1 MPVHKL
7 LHRRTPSPVM
17 PASSSSRTPSSS
29 AAPAAAAAAPTA
41 AAAAASPASKYPRFG
56 KRGAPQAFPSKLY
69 EILEGEN
76 PDIVGWTAT
85 GRGFE
90 VRDHARLS
98 SEVLG
103 RFFKQDKFSSF
114 QRQLNLYG
122 FRKITKGS
130 ESGSYQHPHFRRGE
144 RTTLLTIRRSTKASP
159 ARVAVLV
166 SPASAGTGTGTPPP
180 AAHLN
185 GSGGGNNNNVSTTNG
200 AAVDDKHPRSAT
212 PSPPPAPVSRG
223 ALPWPRPPALVG
235 GAGGGGGPFQQGQ
248 GQQQQPSTSGAREVT
263 PDGTTPHNN
272 TVPAKR
278 QRQEGNDSWGP
289 YPDTAAAAPATTA
302 GGHNAAAREEWQQWP
317 GASNPSSSS
326 SSDAIAA
333 NATAEQEAVKAQA
346 QSALDQNDVEV
357 VSLLQRMAKEAQDSP
372 ARKRVALAAQQ
383 WEGAR
388 AQQAAAGESSP
399 ARHAQQQQQQQQQ
412 QQARFEKPRPAP
424 VGSDEAGQT
433 QQMVFAERLYDIL
446 NHERLGA
453 GGGAAASQQ
462 ARFLSLAFGT
472 EGRAAPPGFPQKQ
485 YQQHYQGAGLPSPFG
500 STATTASCSSSPSSS
515 SASSAAF
522 SHLPLPPQLQE
533 QPRRRQDPSE
543 SVESTHRRGGEG
555 EEGTAATGGMVMS
568 EQERQAL
575 LARSRS
581 GPSAVASAEQDRQ
594 ALLARPRTGPG
605 PAGYSRDD
613 EHRYYQQQQDA
624 GYMYDRSP
632 DRSPLGRGGG
642 FSFGS
647 GRFGSGAPQGSGG
660 GALPPLPSLNFE
672 QYNVGGGGGGGG
684 GPVGVGE
691 IRRAPWYGPESSYAP
706 PPIGSYVN

>member
-29 AAPAAAAAAPTA
+29 TVPAAAAAAPTA
-41 AAAAASPASKYPRFG
+41 AAAVASPASKYPRFG

-159 ARVAVLV
+159 ARVAVPV
-166 SPASAGTGTGTPPP
+166 SPASAGTGTGTPLP

-185 GSGGGNNNNVSTTNG
+185 GSCGGSNNNNNNDVSTTNG
-200 AAVDDKHPRSAT
+200 AASDDKRPRSAT

-223 ALPWPRPPALVG
+223 ALPWPRAPALVG
-235 GAGGGGGPFQQGQ
+235 GAGSGGPFQQGQ
-248 GQQQQPSTSGAREVT
+248 QQQQQPSTSGAREVT
-263 PDGTTPHNN
+263 PDGTITNN

-278 QRQEGNDSWGP
+278 QRQEGNSWGP
-289 YPDTAAAAPATTA
+289 YPDTAAAAPTTTA
-302 GGHNAAAREEWQQWP
+302 GGHNNAARGEWQRWP
-317 GASNPSSSS
+317 GASSS
-326 SSDAIAA
+326 SSDVTYA

-383 WEGAR
+383 WEGER

-399 ARHAQQQQQQQQQ
+399 ARHAQQQQQQQQ
-412 QQARFEKPRPAP
+412 ARFEKPRPAP
-424 VGSDEAGQT
+424 AAPAGSDEAGQT

-485 YQQHYQGAGLPSPFG
+485 YQQQYQGAGLPSPFG
-500 STATTASCSSSPSSS
+500 STATTASCSPSPSSS

-522 SHLPLPPQLQE
+522 SHLPPPQQLQE
-533 QPRRRQDPSE
+533 QPRRRQDPPE
-543 SVESTHRRGGEG
+543 SVRSTHRRGGDG
-555 EEGTAATGGMVMS
+555 EEGTATGAMVMS

-575 LARSRS
+575 FARSGS
-581 GPSAVASAEQDRQ
+581 GPSAATAAVAAIEQDRQ
-594 ALLARPRTGPG
+594 ALLARPRTGP
-605 PAGYSRDD
+605 AGYTRDD

-624 GYMYDRSP
+624 GYMYDRSS

>member
-1 MPVHKL
+1 MP
-7 LHRRTPSPVM
+7 T
-17 PASSSSRTPSSS
+17 SSSSRTPSSS
-29 AAPAAAAAAPTA
+29 TAPAAAVAAPTV

-144 RTTLLTIRRSTKASP
+144 RTTLLTIRRSTKE
-159 ARVAVLV
+159 
-166 SPASAGTGTGTPPP
+166 
-180 AAHLN
+180 
-185 GSGGGNNNNVSTTNG
+185 GNN
-200 AAVDDKHPRSAT
+200 
-212 PSPPPAPVSRG
+212 
-223 ALPWPRPPALVG
+223 
-235 GAGGGGGPFQQGQ
+235 
-248 GQQQQPSTSGAREVT
+248 
-263 PDGTTPHNN
+263 
-272 TVPAKR
+272 
-278 QRQEGNDSWGP
+278 SWGP
-289 YPDTAAAAPATTA
+289 YPDTAAAAAPATSV

-317 GASNPSSSS
+317 GASNPSSSF
-326 SSDAIAA
+326 SSDATAA
-333 NATAEQEAVKAQA
+333 NGNAEQEAVKAQA

-424 VGSDEAGQT
+424 AGSDEAGQT
-433 QQMVFAERLYDIL
+433 QQMVFTERLYDIL
-446 NHERLGA
+446 SHERLGA

-522 SHLPLPPQLQE
+522 SHLPLPSQLQE

-581 GPSAVASAEQDRQ
+581 GPSAAAAAAVAAAEQDRQ
-594 ALLARPRTGPG
+594 ALLARPRTG

>member
-29 AAPAAAAAAPTA
+29 TAPAAAAAAPTTA
-41 AAAAASPASKYPRFG
+41 ATAASPASKYPRFG

-159 ARVAVLV
+159 ARVAVPV
-166 SPASAGTGTGTPPP
+166 SPASAGTGTSTPPP

-185 GSGGGNNNNVSTTNG
+185 GSGGGNNNNNNIVSTTNG
-200 AAVDDKHPRSAT
+200 AASDKRPRSAT

-235 GAGGGGGPFQQGQ
+235 GAGSGGPFQQGQ
-248 GQQQQPSTSGAREVT
+248 GQQEQPSISGAREVT
-263 PDGTTPHNN
+263 PDGTTTNN

-278 QRQEGNDSWGP
+278 QRQEGNSWGP
-289 YPDTAAAAPATTA
+289 YPDTAAAPTTTA
-302 GGHNAAAREEWQQWP
+302 GGHNSAAREEWQQWP
-317 GASNPSSSS
+317 GASSSASSS
-326 SSDAIAA
+326 SSDVTYA

-399 ARHAQQQQQQQQQ
+399 ARHAQQQQQQQ
-412 QQARFEKPRPAP
+412 ARFEKPQPAP
-424 VGSDEAGQT
+424 AAPAGSDEAGQT

-462 ARFLSLAFGT
+462 ARFFSLAFGT

-522 SHLPLPPQLQE
+522 SQLPPQQQLQE

-543 SVESTHRRGGEG
+543 SMESTHRRGGDG
-555 EEGTAATGGMVMS
+555 EEGTATGGMVMS

-575 LARSRS
+575 FARSGS
-581 GPSAVASAEQDRQ
+581 GPSAATAAVAAIEQDRQ
-594 ALLARPRTGPG
+594 ALLARPRTGP
-605 PAGYSRDD
+605 AGYPRDD
-613 EHRYYQQQQDA
+613 EHRYYQQQQNA

-632 DRSPLGRGGG
+632 DRSPLGRGRG

-672 QYNVGGGGGGGG
+672 QYNVGGGGRGGG

-691 IRRAPWYGPESSYAP
+691 TRRAPWYGPESSYAP